1 MPGRIDVEGSRL
13 LQAAI
18 LSLRVAPTEVRKQVR
33 QVSKRALEPEF
44 TKQIAER
51 AAMSNQP
58 RLSSAVL
65 VRGAR
70 IQVSDQNV
78 RMRTAAS
85 TRALKGGLVPNA
97 YGKAIEFGANAGKV
111 STYTRRSPK
120 GKPHQVKRHTTR
132 QWPRVRRQGWA
143 FYPTVEN
150 LLPRFAALWTQTAIR
165 TVHEALEG
173 RR

>member
-1 MPGRIDVEGSRL
+1 MPGVIDVEGSRV

-18 LSLRVAPTEVRKQVR
+18 LSLRTAPTDVRKQVR
-33 QVSKRALEPEF
+33 QVSKAKLEPEF
-44 TKQIAER
+44 TKQMAER
-51 AAMSNQP
+51 AAESNQP

-85 TRALKGGLVPNA
+85 TRALKGGLMPNA
-97 YGKAIEFGANAGKV
+97 LGRGVEFGSHDARKT
-111 STYTRRSPK
+111 TYNRRSRK
-120 GKPHQVKRHTTR
+120 GRMHSVTRNTTA
-132 QWPRVRRQGWA
+132 QWPRRRQRGWA
-143 FYPTVEN
+143 FYPTVNN
-150 LLPRFAALWTQTAIR
+150 LVPRFAALWAQTAIR
-165 TVHEALEG
+165 TVHEAFEG

>member
-1 MPGRIDVEGSRL
+1 M

-18 LSLRVAPTEVRKQVR
+18 LSLRTADTDTRRQVR
-33 QVSKRALEPEF
+33 QITKGKLEPEF
-44 TKQIAER
+44 TKQMAER
-51 AAMSNQP
+51 AADSNQP

-85 TRALKGGLVPNA
+85 TRALKGGLVPDVL
-97 YGKAIEFGANAGKV
+97 GKGVEFGSHDARMT
-111 STYTRRSPK
+111 TYNRRSRK
-120 GKPHQVKRHTTR
+120 GRVHPVTRNTTA
-132 QWPRVRRQGWA
+132 QWPKRRQRGWA
-143 FYPTVEN
+143 FYPTVNN
-150 LLPRFAALWTQTAIR
+150 LTPRFGALWAQTAIR
-165 TVHEALEG
+165 TVYEAFEG